1 MNLRKAFNTKT
12 GRTYLSIVHSYRDK
26 VTKKPKAKTI
36 ESLGYLDV
44 LEKQYDDPLAFFEEK
59 VRQMEQQRDSNK
71 STITF
76 HIHREEQIEKDATNR
91 KNSGYAALSKIYHD
105 LGIRTFLINR
115 QRHSKH
121 DYDANSIMKLLVF
134 SRLLYP
140 ASKKS
145 TYENKEMFFE
155 KSHFSLDDVYRCLSF
170 FRNHQDSLQL
180 WLHERIK
187 ALHGRNTSLVY
198 YDVTNYYFEIDEADA
213 LRKKGVSKEHRP
225 DPIVQMGLFMD
236 TDGIPV
242 TYGLYPGN
250 MLDKQ
255 TLIPM
260 LREIQKKFSLGRTI
274 VVADKGMTTGDNI
287 WYILSAKNGYVLSY
301 SVRGA
306 DQKFKN
312 YVLDPN
318 GYTAIGEDFKL
329 KSRLC
334 PREIQVTTTAGKKM
348 KKSVD
353 EKQVIF
359 FSEKYAAKARKERAQ
374 AVEKA
379 RNLIGNPSAYNQA
392 TSYGA
397 AKYVINLTFDAK
409 TGEILGDAKQSLQF
423 DEEKLRQEEELDG
436 YYAIVTSEY
445 KEADERIVEVYRGLW
460 KIEESFKVTKSDLES
475 RPVYLSTQEHIA
487 AHFLTCFVALVIAR
501 LLEHRLKGRY
511 AITAMLESLRKASC
525 SHIQENYYL
534 FDYYD
539 DILADIGRELGIG
552 LGKKYMSLG
561 EIKKILGEVKKA
573 ELHYNFWT

>member
-44 LEKQYDDPLAFFEEK
+44 LEKQYDDPIAFFEEK
-59 VRQMEQQRDSNK
+59 VRQMNQQQESDK
-71 STITF
+71 SAITF
-76 HIHREEQIEKDATNR
+76 RIRSDERVPMDTTHR
-91 KNSGYAALSKIYHD
+91 KNFGYAALSKIYHE
-105 LGIRTFLINR
+105 LGIHTFLINR
-115 QRHSKH
+115 QRHTQH
-121 DYDANSIMKLLVF
+121 QFDANQIMKLLVF

-140 ASKKS
+140 ASKKK
-145 TYENKEMFFE
+145 THENKDTYFE
-155 KSHFSLDDVYRCLSF
+155 NTHFTLDDIYRCLSF
-170 FRNHQDSLQL
+170 FSKHKDAIQL
-180 WLHERIK
+180 WLHERIQQQYD
-187 ALHGRNTSLVY
+187 RNTSLVY

-236 TDGIPV
+236 TDGIPI

-260 LREIQKKFSLGRTI
+260 LWEIQKKFSLGRTI

-301 SVRGA
+301 SIRGA
-306 DQKFKN
+306 DQKFKD
-312 YVLDPN
+312 YVLDPS
-318 GYTAIGEDFKL
+318 GYSAIGEDFRI

-334 PREIQVTTTAGKKM
+334 PRVIQVTTTTGKKM

-359 FSEKYAAKARKERAQ
+359 FSEKYAAKAREERAQ

-379 RNLIGNPSAYNQA
+379 RSLIRHPAAYNKA

-397 AKYVINLTFDAK
+397 AKYVKNLTFDAK
-409 TGEILGDAKQSLQF
+409 TGEILEDAKLSLQF
-423 DEEKLRQEEELDG
+423 DEEKLRQEEALDG
-436 YYAIVTSEY
+436 YYAIITSEY
-445 KEADERIVEVYRGLW
+445 KESDMRIVEIYRGLW

-475 RPVYLSTQEHIA
+475 RPVYLSTQEHIE
-487 AHFLTCFVALVIAR
+487 AHFLTCFVTLVLAR
-501 LLEHRLKGRY
+501 LLERRLNGKY
-511 AITAMLESLRKASC
+511 SITTLAESLRKASC

-539 DILADIGRELGIG
+539 EVLADVGRELGIDF
-552 LGKKYMSLG
+552 GKKCMSLG
-561 EIKKILGEVKKA
+561 EIKKILGAVKKG
-573 ELHYNFWT
+573 